1 MATAKIV
8 EIISEGKT
16 IEGAIESG
24 VKDVTKTVHSLQGV
38 WVDNIQ
44 AVIKNE
50 KIAAYRVNLK
60 VTFLV
65 EN

>member
-1 MATAKIV
+1 MATAKVIEV
-8 EIISEGKT
+8 IAEGKT

-24 VKDVTKTVHSLQGV
+24 VKDVSKTVYSLQSV

-44 AVIKNE
+44 AVIKKE
-50 KIAAYRVNLK
+50 KIVAYRVNLK
-60 VTFLV
+60 ITFLV